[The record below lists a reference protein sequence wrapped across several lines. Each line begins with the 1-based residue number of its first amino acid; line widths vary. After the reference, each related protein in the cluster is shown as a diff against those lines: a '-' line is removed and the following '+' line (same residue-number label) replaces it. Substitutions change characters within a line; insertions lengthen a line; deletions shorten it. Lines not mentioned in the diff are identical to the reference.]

1 MVHLRVQ
8 GGKAAEMPEVP
19 VFRHLVKISRP
30 AQPVQY
36 ADVEGCLT
44 FPELECLQHL
54 PVSGEVGGHVALHGR
69 LASPQDVRPEEFRPG
84 GDETAPVIRGEHT
97 ATLPRLFH
105 QPCVVRAE
113 IIDAQFVGI
122 PVYRAEE
129 VVRIILEIALRP
141 LQSPACVIEEQHA
154 LSGLYSREY
163 TVAGI
168 LLAAPMEVVVG
179 FQQPARPPV
188 VECPF
193 KLADNKV
200 PAVGPPVGVGRLMDK
215 SDIPQPLVVVGGPRA
230 SVDYIPHKGFHP
242 VLIPIGG
249 LDAVDPFLGQVGPF
263 QLFPDLAE
271 AELPEP
277 AVQVI
282 CVRRQHPAVFQVVP
296 AVQYESDIH
305 GGTVLIYNF
314 LPEGFRPVLFLF
326 SGNSS
331 HCPAG

>member
-1 MVHLRVQ
+1 M
-8 GGKAAEMPEVP
+8 
-19 VFRHLVKISRP
+19 
-30 AQPVQY
+30 
-36 ADVEGCLT
+36 
-44 FPELECLQHL
+44 
-54 PVSGEVGGHVALHGR
+54 
-69 LASPQDVRPEEFRPG
+69 
-84 GDETAPVIRGEHT
+84 
-97 ATLPRLFH
+97 
-105 QPCVVRAE
+105 
-113 IIDAQFVGI
+113 
-122 PVYRAEE
+122 YRAEE

-168 LLAAPMEVVVG
+168 LLAAPVEVVVG

-249 LDAVDPFLGQVGPF
+249 LDAVDPCLVQERENERRIFPMVPFHDFFQFRHYLHINGHACLAAQVTDVPVRHHPVGQ
-263 QLFPDLAE
+263 
-271 AELPEP
+271 
-277 AVQVI
+277 
-282 CVRRQHPAVFQVVP
+282 
-296 AVQYESDIH
+296 
-305 GGTVLIYNF
+305 
-314 LPEGFRPVLFLF
+314 PVHILEYH
-326 SGNSS
+326 STGVEDEQ
-331 HCPAG
+331 

>member
-1 MVHLRVQ
+1 MVHLRAQ
-8 GGKAAEMPEVP
+8 GGKAAEMPEVS
-19 VFRHLVKISRP
+19 VFRHFVKISRP

-44 FPELECLQHL
+44 FPELECLQHF
-54 PVSGEVGGHVALHGR
+54 PVSGEVGGHVSLHGG
-69 LASPQDVRPEEFRPG
+69 LASPQDVRPEEFRLS
-84 GDETAPVIRGEHT
+84 GDETAPVIRGEHP
-97 ATLPRLFH
+97 AALPRLFH

-168 LLAAPMEVVVG
+168 LLAAPVEVVVG

-200 PAVGPPVGVGRLMDK
+200 PAVGPPVGVGRFMDK
-215 SDIPQPLVVVGGPRA
+215 SDIPQPLVVVGGPCA
-230 SVDYIPHKGFHP
+230 SVNYIPYKGFHP
-242 VLIPIGG
+242 VAIFTGG

-263 QLFPDLAE
+263 QLSSDLTE
-271 AELPEP
+271 TELPEP

-282 CVRRQHPAVFQVVP
+282 YVRRQHPAVFQLVP

-305 GGTVLIYNF
+305 SGTVLIYNS
-314 LPEGFRPVLFLF
+314 LPEGLRPALFLF
-326 SGNSS
+326 SDASS
-331 HCPAG
+331 RCPAG

>member
-168 LLAAPMEVVVG
+168 LLAAPVEVVVG

-215 SDIPQPLVVVGGPRA
+215 SDIPQPLVVVGG
-230 SVDYIPHKGFHP
+230 
-242 VLIPIGG
+242 
-249 LDAVDPFLGQVGPF
+249 
-263 QLFPDLAE
+263 
-271 AELPEP
+271 
-277 AVQVI
+277 
-282 CVRRQHPAVFQVVP
+282 
-296 AVQYESDIH
+296 
-305 GGTVLIYNF
+305 
-314 LPEGFRPVLFLF
+314 
-326 SGNSS
+326 
-331 HCPAG
+331 

>member
-154 LSGLYSREY
+154 LSGL
-163 TVAGI
+163 
-168 LLAAPMEVVVG
+168 
-179 FQQPARPPV
+179 
-188 VECPF
+188 
-193 KLADNKV
+193 
-200 PAVGPPVGVGRLMDK
+200 
-215 SDIPQPLVVVGGPRA
+215 
-230 SVDYIPHKGFHP
+230 
-242 VLIPIGG
+242 
-249 LDAVDPFLGQVGPF
+249 
-263 QLFPDLAE
+263 
-271 AELPEP
+271 
-277 AVQVI
+277 
-282 CVRRQHPAVFQVVP
+282 
-296 AVQYESDIH
+296 
-305 GGTVLIYNF
+305 
-314 LPEGFRPVLFLF
+314 
-326 SGNSS
+326 
-331 HCPAG
+331 

>member
-1 MVHLRVQ
+1 
-8 GGKAAEMPEVP
+8 
-19 VFRHLVKISRP
+19 
-30 AQPVQY
+30 
-36 ADVEGCLT
+36 
-44 FPELECLQHL
+44 
-54 PVSGEVGGHVALHGR
+54 
-69 LASPQDVRPEEFRPG
+69 
-84 GDETAPVIRGEHT
+84 
-97 ATLPRLFH
+97 
-105 QPCVVRAE
+105 
-113 IIDAQFVGI
+113 
-122 PVYRAEE
+122 
-129 VVRIILEIALRP
+129 
-141 LQSPACVIEEQHA
+141 
-154 LSGLYSREY
+154 
-163 TVAGI
+163 
-168 LLAAPMEVVVG
+168 MEVVVG